1 MPTQEI
7 DLGSVQGPKG
17 DPGPKGDQGEQG
29 PEGPQGPPGEVN
41 EDTAIPFTQ
50 AQQRANIVSGESFKT
65 ILGKIAKFFA
75 DLKTVAFTGSYDDL
89 SEKPNLKTVATSGSY
104 SDLSNKPTLGDAA
117 SQDVANNLTTNTA
130 GSVLDARQ
138 GKALNDKIAQLN
150 SALAN
155 IKVYSDLVG
164 ITFTPDGANLE
175 YSWGVYFVPEGYC
188 FLNAIIADNSQL
200 QGKYLGIIT
209 ARYNKT
215 NRMVS
220 LYLNWRYSGKWEVLI
235 ALAKEKT

>member
-1 MPTQEI
+1 MATQEI

-75 DLKTVAFTGSYDDL
+75 DLKTVA
-89 SEKPNLKTVATSGSY
+89 TSGSY
-104 SDLSNKPTLGDAA
+104 SDLSNKPTLGGAA
-117 SQDVANNLTTNTA
+117 SQAVANNLTTNAA

-138 GKALNDKIAQLN
+138 GKALNDKITQLN
-150 SALAN
+150 SALSGKVVIGKYNNASIFFSDVTVSFSDGSAN
-155 IKVYSDLVG
+155 IEVVDFDELIGKTLVG
-164 ITFTPDGANLE
+164 
-175 YSWGVYFVPEGYC
+175 
-188 FLNAIIADNSQL
+188 
-200 QGKYLGIIT
+200 
-209 ARYNKT
+209 
-215 NRMVS
+215 
-220 LYLNWRYSGKWEVLI
+220 
-235 ALAKEKT
+235 ALAQTKSTSAAVVTSCRIVSSSNIEVKCSNLSGSAFTGNAAVTLLMVVV

>member
-1 MPTQEI
+1 MATQEI

-150 SALAN
+150 SALE
-155 IKVYSDLVG
+155 IYSTWVVVN
-164 ITFTPDGANLE
+164 FYEDGTNLQ
-175 YSWGVYFVPEGYC
+175 YSWGNYQVPSGYC
-188 FLNAIIADNSQL
+188 LLNAIIKNESIL
-200 QGKYLGIIT
+200 SGKYLGIVT
-209 ARYNKT
+209 QRYNQED
-215 NRMVS
+215 RMVS
-220 LYLNWRYSGKWEVLI
+220 FFLNWRYTGTWAVLVT
-235 ALAKEKT
+235 LAKEKRL